1 MQTTIT
7 VVPDRFL
14 LPRFEHLFEAAGPDG
29 ALQASGDDSNAI
41 TKKAGTGDSGGK
53 RSSVKAP
60 GGKDSRKQK
69 DGG

>member
-1 MQTTIT
+1 MQTTISA
-7 VVPDRFL
+7 VPDQFQ
-14 LPRFEHLFEAAGPDG
+14 LPRFGHLFAAVSADCV
-29 ALQASGDDSNAI
+29 LQASSDESNAI
-41 TKKAGTGDSGGK
+41 TKKAGSGDSGGK

>member
-1 MQTTIT
+1 MQTTISA
-7 VVPDRFL
+7 VPDRFQ
-14 LPRFEHLFEAAGPDG
+14 LPRFEHLFEAAGADG
-29 ALQASGDDSNAI
+29 VLHASGDDSNAV
-41 TKKAGTGDSGGK
+41 TKKTGTGDSGGK

>member
-1 MQTTIT
+1 MQTTISM
-7 VVPDRFL
+7 VPDGFQ
-14 LPRFEHLFEAAGPDG
+14 LPRFEHMFHPIGLNGILLATSDE
-29 ALQASGDDSNAI
+29 SNGI

>member
-1 MQTTIT
+1 MQTTIST
-7 VVPDRFL
+7 VPDRFQ
-14 LPRFEHLFEAAGPDG
+14 LPSFEHLFAA
-29 ALQASGDDSNAI
+29 AVMHAAEDDSNAVV
-41 TKKAGTGDSGGK
+41 KKTGTGDSGGK